1 MEFHADYR
9 MVIIVIYRTVDSTGE
24 SLLDILP
31 IAPTFLLMLMSMLIL
46 MLIVHLRILLVLP
59 RTQRLL
65 P

>member
-9 MVIIVIYRTVDSTGE
+9 IVIIVIYRTVDSTGD

-46 MLIVHLRILLVLP
+46 MLIDLEC
-59 RTQRLL
+59 QR
-65 P
+65 